1 MYYNTS
7 NFKIVIG
14 NVRKF
19 NNTNK
24 ESTCIPSAYKKHLV
38 HFLKK
43 YIVPLQSAGQK
54 HLEIQDLSIVQ
65 KYEKN
70 DKLQDV

>member
-1 MYYNTS
+1 MSESLTTQQGKYMYTL
-7 NFKIVIG
+7 
-14 NVRKF
+14 
-19 NNTNK
+19 
-24 ESTCIPSAYKKHLV
+24 CIQKALSP
-38 HFLKK
+38 FLKK

>member
-1 MYYNTS
+1 MSESLTTQQGKYMYTL
-7 NFKIVIG
+7 
-14 NVRKF
+14 
-19 NNTNK
+19 
-24 ESTCIPSAYKKHLV
+24 CIQKALSP
-38 HFLKK
+38 FLKK
-43 YIVPLQSAGQK
+43 IYCSIAKCGQK